1 MATIVGV
8 FREAQFSPG
17 RVEDDAAIL
26 RATAAVLEK
35 RGLSLRLG
43 DVERAAAPDVAAVL
57 AMCQTADALRAL
69 DVHARRVP
77 VINTPT
83 AIRNCYRTETVRLLS
98 AAGGPFPRTAI
109 VSTAAPPPDTGP
121 CWVKRGDVHAMA
133 AGDVRF
139 APDRVALA
147 AALADLAARSIEHA
161 TVQAHV
167 DGAAVKFY
175 GIADGRFFRCYVDGE
190 EAPAPLPALWGAA
203 RAAACTLGLEV
214 FGGDLIVDRDGVPM
228 VVDVNDWPSFAR
240 CRAEAA
246 EAIAGYVYDRVRAH
260 AADRHTSAA
269 VRAGT
274 DA

>member
-26 RATAAVLEK
+26 RATAAALEE

-43 DVERAAAPDVAAVL
+43 DVARAAELDVAAVL
-57 AMCQTADALRAL
+57 AMCQTADALRVL
-69 DVHARRVP
+69 DVHERRVP
-77 VINTPT
+77 VINTPS

-98 AAGGPFPRTAI
+98 AAGVPFPRTTI
-109 VSTAAPPPDTGP
+109 VSTAAPPDVNGP

-139 APDRVALA
+139 APDRVAVG
-147 AALADLAARSIEHA
+147 AALAALAARGIEHA
-161 TVQAHV
+161 AVQAHV

-175 GIADGRFFRCYVDGE
+175 GVADGRFFRCYVDGE
-190 EAPAPLPALWGAA
+190 EAPAPLPALWDTA
-203 RAAACTLGLEV
+203 RAAARTLGLEV
-214 FGGDLIVDRDGVPM
+214 FGGDLIIDRDGVPM
-228 VVDVNDWPSFAR
+228 IIDVNDWPSFAR
-240 CRAEAA
+240 CRADAA
-246 EAIAGYVYDRVRAH
+246 EAIAGYVCDRLRAH
-260 AADRHTSAA
+260 AAGRGASAA

>member
-26 RATAAVLEK
+26 RATAAALEE
-35 RGLSLRLG
+35 RGLSHRLG
-43 DVERAAAPDVAAVL
+43 DVERAAAPDVVAVL
-57 AMCQTADALRAL
+57 AMCQTPDALRAL
-69 DVHARRVP
+69 DVHERRVP
-77 VINTPT
+77 VINSPT

-98 AAGGPFPRTAI
+98 AVGVPFPRTTI
-109 VSTAAPPPDTGP
+109 VSTAAPPDVDGP
-121 CWVKRGDVHAMA
+121 CWIKRGDVHAMA

-147 AALADLAARSIEHA
+147 AALDALAARGIERA
-161 TVQAHV
+161 AVQAHV
-167 DGAAVKFY
+167 EGTMVKFY
-175 GIADGRFFRCYVDGE
+175 GVADGRFFRCYVDGE

-203 RAAACTLGLEV
+203 YAAARALGLEV
-214 FGGDLIVDRDGVPM
+214 FGGDLIVDRDGVPT

-246 EAIAGYVYDRVRAH
+246 EAIAGYVCERVRAH
-260 AADRHTSAA
+260 AERRQSAA